1 MKKALITG
9 ITGQDGSY
17 LAELLLDKGY
27 EVAGIIRRLSVPNT
41 RNIEHM
47 LGKIKLYDGDL
58 LDQGS
63 INRAVKDFQPDEF
76 YNLAAQSFVKTSWP
90 QPILTGEITGL
101 GTVRALEAL
110 RDIKPDTR
118 FYQASSSEMFGNNP
132 EEFLNENSAML
143 PHSPYAIAKLYAH
156 KMTQNYR
163 DSYGMYTCNGILFN
177 HESPRR
183 GIEFITRK
191 ITYSVACIKAGVMN
205 SKMSNEEKEPL
216 VKDGKIKFGNL
227 DSKRDWGYAK
237 DYVEMMWTMLQQENP
252 DDYVVATGV
261 NHSVREFLQFAFE
274 EAGISD
280 WESHIEIDERF
291 KRPAD
296 LTYLRGNA
304 AKAKEQLGWEAKTD
318 LKQLIKIMIESDLE
332 LVEKY
337 ERN

>member
-17 LAELLLDKGY
+17 LAEFLLSKNY
-27 EVAGIIRRLSVPNT
+27 EVAGVTRRLSVPNT

-63 INRAVKDFQPDEF
+63 INRAVKDFQPDEV

-90 QPILTGEITGL
+90 QPILTGEITAL
-101 GTVRALEAL
+101 GTVRVLEAL

-132 EEFLNENSAML
+132 EEFLSETSVML

-163 DSYGMYTCNGILFN
+163 DSYSMYTCSGILFN

-191 ITYSVACIKAGVMN
+191 ITYSVACIKAGVTT

-237 DYVEMMWTMLQQENP
+237 DYIEMMWTMLQQEKP

-274 EAGISD
+274 EAGISE
-280 WESHIEIDERF
+280 WEQHIEIDERF

-304 AKAKEQLGWEAKTD
+304 AKAKQELNWEAKTD

-332 LVEKY
+332 LVQKY
-337 ERN
+337 EQS

>member
-27 EVAGIIRRLSVPNT
+27 EVAGVIRRLSVPNT
-41 RNIEHM
+41 RNIEHL

-58 LDQGS
+58 SDQGS
-63 INRAVKDFQPDEF
+63 LNRAVKDFQPDEV

-101 GTVRALEAL
+101 GAVRMLEAL

-163 DSYGMYTCNGILFN
+163 DSYGMFTCNGILFN

-191 ITYSVACIKAGVMN
+191 ITYSVACVKSGVKT

-216 VKDGKIKFGNL
+216 VRDGKIKFGNL

-237 DYVEMMWTMLQQENP
+237 DYVEMMWKMLQQETP
-252 DDYVVATGV
+252 DDYVIATGV
-261 NHSVREFLQFAFE
+261 NYSVREFLQFAFAE
-274 EAGISD
+274 VGITD
-280 WESHIEIDERF
+280 WEQYIEIDERF

-304 AKAKEQLGWEAKTD
+304 AKAKEKLGWEAATD

-332 LVEKY
+332 LVKKY
-337 ERN
+337 EQS